1 MVIDLAEVAKA
12 RGCDEYCLNIASRL
26 RALILRKYQSEFRLV
41 TLFGSLVRGRFTQ
54 LSDIDIG
61 IKARNPENLADVLPQ
76 FIIDAALEL
85 GVVEDKIDV
94 VALNVGDLPI
104 GLRFDAVVRG
114 VPIYVSDWDEYVRE
128 FVRVFSEYADFQV
141 FSRTNRLRERYLEA
155 LRRVV
160 HG

>member
-1 MVIDLAEVAKA
+1 VVIDLAEVAKT
-12 RGCDEYCLNIASRL
+12 RGCNEYCLNIASRL
-26 RALILRKYQSEFRLV
+26 RALILRKYRDKFRFV
-41 TLFGSLVRGRFTQ
+41 MLFGPLVRGRFTQ

-61 IKARNPENLADVLPQ
+61 VKARNLEDLADVLPQ

-94 VALNVGDLPI
+94 VVLNVGDLPI

-128 FVRVFSEYADFQV
+128 FVKVFSEYADFQV
-141 FSRTNRLRERYLEA
+141 FNRVNRLGERYLEA
-155 LRRVV
+155 LRRIAY
-160 HG
+160 G

>member
-1 MVIDLAEVAKA
+1 VVIDLAEVAKV

-26 RALILRKYQSEFRLV
+26 RVLILRKYQDKFRLV

-61 IKARNPENLADVLPQ
+61 VEVGNPENLVDVLPP

-94 VALNVGDLPI
+94 VVLNVGDLPI

-128 FVRVFSEYADFQV
+128 FVKVFSEYADFQV
-141 FSRTNRLRERYLEA
+141 FNRVNRLGERYLEA
-155 LRRVV
+155 LRRIAY
-160 HG
+160 G

>member
-1 MVIDLAEVAKA
+1 VVIDLAEVAKV
-12 RGCDEYCLNIASRL
+12 RGCDEYCLYIASRL
-26 RALILRKYQSEFRLV
+26 RVLILRKYQDKFRLV

-61 IKARNPENLADVLPQ
+61 VKARNLEDLADVLPQ

-94 VALNVGDLPI
+94 VVLNVGDLPI

-114 VPIYVSDWDEYVRE
+114 C
-128 FVRVFSEYADFQV
+128 
-141 FSRTNRLRERYLEA
+141 RYT
-155 LRRVV
+155 
-160 HG
+160 